1 MVVNFGVYKILCKV
15 FRYRSKIK
23 CILVDIAIAI
33 LITENL
39 KKSS

>member
-1 MVVNFGVYKILCKV
+1 MVVNFGVYEILCKV

-23 CILVDIAIAI
+23 CIDIASAI